1 MVFDKQ
7 RLPGARPSARVSTA
21 DIVGRRE
28 EADYARRMDLNVHI
42 SPAIATH

>member
-1 MVFDKQ
+1 MGFDKQ
-7 RLPGARPSARVSTA
+7 RLPGARPPARVSTA
-21 DIVGRRE
+21 DIVGRR